1 MGKGAGF
8 DGSPDS
14 TGSRRG
20 KESSPFFSREHRTNQ
35 KHVRRATGQ
44 NIGIW
49 WDYIDDLIAHGHGPL
64 QNILDNYTLT
74 HLNKF
79 LHKIDAR
86 RRRDRIQS
94 IYNLRIAQA
103 TLKGFKEAIR
113 SLEQRDRD
121 IRRAEAR
128 AEGRRPDLE
137 MSDYEAEV
145 LETQRQD
152 YFSDWS
158 SSERER
164 FKAEQANL
172 WSTIPEKFRAKAEAL
187 ARGQVF

>member
-1 MGKGAGF
+1 ML
-8 DGSPDS
+8 
-14 TGSRRG
+14 
-20 KESSPFFSREHRTNQ
+20 N
-35 KHVRRATGQ
+35 
-44 NIGIW
+44 
-49 WDYIDDLIAHGHGPL
+49 GHGPL
-64 QNILDNYTLT
+64 ENILNCYTLA
-74 HLNKF
+74 HVNKF
-79 LHKIDAR
+79 LQEIDSR

-94 IYNLRIAQA
+94 IYDLRISQA
-103 TLKGFKEAIR
+103 TLKGFKEAMR

-145 LETQRQD
+145 LQTQRQD

-158 SSERER
+158 EQDRER

-172 WSTIPEKFRAKAEAL
+172 WATIPEKFRAKAERL
-187 ARGQVF
+187 ARGGYN